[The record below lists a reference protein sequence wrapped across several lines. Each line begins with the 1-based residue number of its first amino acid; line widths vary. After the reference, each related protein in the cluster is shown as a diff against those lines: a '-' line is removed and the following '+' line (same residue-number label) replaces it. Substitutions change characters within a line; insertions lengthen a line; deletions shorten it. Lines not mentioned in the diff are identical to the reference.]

1 MTSEGEKRRWTEE
14 QLAAI
19 RARRANLLVAAA
31 AGAGKT
37 AVLVERIIQRL
48 TDPEAPV
55 SLENLLVVTFTEAAA
70 AEMRQRI
77 GAALEAAVARQP
89 ENKGLRRQLLLLNR
103 AHISTI
109 HSFCLWVV
117 RTYFYRLDLD
127 PGFRVMDPAE
137 ADLLQ
142 LEVMDQ
148 VLEECFAAEP
158 EGGPITDLADS
169 LGGRGDA
176 NLVELVLKV
185 WEFTRSLPWPE
196 AWLEEAVAAYRVPA
210 GTPLESLPWYREI
223 KEVIA
228 LRLQEAAFYL
238 REAMRLAASPGG
250 PAIYLDNLEREE
262 SQVAG
267 LLAGLDC
274 LTWNQVCE
282 RLTAFSFGRLKA
294 VRGGSVDE
302 RLKEKATGYRDQA
315 KKLLKELQE
324 EFCRDEAAI
333 RAELDRVRELVTAL
347 VEVVRRFDAA
357 FRELKRRRGLVDFG
371 DLEHLCLQVLLDPEA
386 RPGELRPS
394 ALAMELR
401 RRFEEVLVDEY
412 QDINSIQ
419 DAILALVSRQE
430 VISPC
435 DGPGQASGQGTALPA
450 AAAPN
455 LFMVGDVKQSIY
467 RFRLANPE
475 LFLVKYRQYQEREGE
490 LNRRILL
497 KANFRSRQGIVDGV
511 NFIFR
516 QVFSPLVGELDYDA
530 AAALVSRAGYP
541 EHPAA
546 ATPAIEVYLQERQTG
561 GDGEVAPGE
570 ETPGAGEGT
579 AAPLDTAAGGGEAAA
594 AGAVAGQLDPED
606 LTALEREAWL
616 VARRIRQMV
625 QGTPERP
632 GPECQVWDPERQ
644 AYRDVTYRDIV
655 ILLRATQDRAPV
667 FIEVLQQNDIPAYA
681 DLGSGYFAATEVETI
696 LSLLRVIDNPHQDI
710 PLAAVLRSP
719 LVGLTAGELART
731 RLAAPGEDFFTA
743 VMKAAGAGEEQ
754 RVTAGDCF
762 GDSGLGSGA
771 ISPVAGELPGRNS
784 CSPAGGVQPP
794 CTSAGGDLPP
804 SSGAEREEG
813 DAAREKD
820 LAARLRGFLARL
832 DRWRTMARRQPLGDL
847 IWQLYRE
854 TGYLEFVGGLPGGA
868 QRQANLRAL
877 LDRARQFEGFAR
889 HGLFRFLRFIERLQ
903 QNGGDLGTA
912 RALGEKENVV
922 RIMSIHKAKGLE
934 FPVVIVADLGKGFNF
949 QDLSGD
955 VLLHGKLGLAPLY
968 LDAAA
973 GIKYP
978 TLPYLAAA
986 HRLRLEA
993 LSEEVRIFYVALT
1006 RAREKLILVGSA
1018 RNLPR
1023 QAEIWCTGLYAAG
1036 EQLPPM
1042 LMARAR
1048 NHLDWLAA
1056 ALARHVHGAP
1066 LRQLAGVD
1074 RGYLLDDPSCW
1085 QLEVLREPVLPET
1098 GPGAQVSPGVL
1109 PPGRNA
1115 AAGVAGAAGTVSAT
1129 TGDGPGG
1136 SGVPDEPGTRGE
1148 TGHTWLRQEVAR
1160 RLSWVYPWQPL
1171 TALPVKLAATD
1182 LKRRFDVFNEGDT
1195 PLRPGGNG
1203 FTRRPV
1209 FLQEQQGLTAAERGT
1224 ATHLVL
1230 QHVDLQ
1236 RPVTPATLAGLLQEL
1251 VEREILTPEQA
1262 AAVDTGAIVTFFAGP
1277 LGQRLLARPGKV
1289 KRELPFSLA
1298 IPAGE
1303 LYPGLPPAMASGEAI
1318 LVQGIIDCLVDEEDG
1333 FLLLDFK
1340 TGKVPPD
1347 PPASYQE
1354 QVHFY
1359 TRAVATIFNRPVKEA
1374 HLYFL
1379 DGGVDYKVE

>member
-1 MTSEGEKRRWTEE
+1 MTSAGEKRRWTEE

-89 ENKGLRRQLLLLNR
+89 ENEALRRQLLLLNR

-158 EGGPITDLADS
+158 GGGPITGLADS

-228 LRLQEAAFYL
+228 LRLQETAFYL
-238 REAMRLAASPGG
+238 REAMRLSASPSG

-394 ALAMELR
+394 ALALELR
-401 RRFEEVLVDEY
+401 QRFEEVLVDEY

-435 DGPGQASGQGTALPA
+435 DGPGQASGQGTALPVA
-450 AAAPN
+450 GAPN

-475 LFLVKYRQYQEREGE
+475 LFLAKYRQYQEREGE

-497 KANFRSRQGIVDGV
+497 KANFRSRQGIIDGV

-546 ATPAIEVYLQERQTG
+546 ATPAIEVYLQERQLE
-561 GDGEVAPGE
+561 GEAGADPE
-570 ETPGAGEGT
+570 EDTAGAGEG
-579 AAPLDTAAGGGEAAA
+579 AVEPAGAA
-594 AGAVAGQLDPED
+594 AGQMDPED

-616 VARRIRQMV
+616 VARRIRQLV

-667 FIEVLQQNDIPAYA
+667 FIEALQQYDIPAYA

-719 LVGLTAGELART
+719 LVGLTAGELARI
-731 RLAAPGEDFFTA
+731 RLATPGEDFFTA
-743 VMKAAGAGEEQ
+743 VMNAAGVGEEQ
-754 RVTAGDCF
+754 RVTAGDCS

-771 ISPVAGELPGRNS
+771 ISPYASELPGRNS

-804 SSGAEREEG
+804 SSRAEREEG

-847 IWQLYRE
+847 VWQLYRE
-854 TGYLEFVGGLPGGA
+854 TGYLEFAGGLPGGA

-903 QNGGDLGTA
+903 QNEGDLGTA
-912 RALGEKENVV
+912 RPLGENEDVV
-922 RIMSIHKAKGLE
+922 RVMSIHKAKGLE

-993 LSEEVRIFYVALT
+993 LSEEVRILYVAMT

-1018 RNLPR
+1018 RDLPK
-1023 QAEIWCTGLYAAG
+1023 QAENWCAGLFVDE

-1042 LMARAR
+1042 LTARAR
-1048 NHLDWLAA
+1048 SPLDWLAA
-1056 ALARHVHGAP
+1056 ALARHTHGAP
-1066 LRQLAGVD
+1066 LRQLAGIEE
-1074 RGYLLDDPSCW
+1074 GCLLDDPSCW
-1085 QLEVLREPVLPET
+1085 QVEVVKAPALPAVTGEVPWEPAAV
-1098 GPGAQVSPGVL
+1098 PGYSPGNS
-1109 PPGRNA
+1109 PGMDEQA
-1115 AAGVAGAAGTVSAT
+1115 
-1129 TGDGPGG
+1129 PGG
-1136 SGVPDEPGTRGE
+1136 EADHAR
-1148 TGHTWLRQEVAR
+1148 LRQEVDR
-1160 RLSWVYPWQPL
+1160 RLSWVYPWQPM
-1171 TALPVKLAATD
+1171 TALPVKLAVTD

-1195 PLRPGGNG
+1195 PVRPGGNG
-1203 FTRRPV
+1203 FTRRPL
-1209 FLQEQQGLTAAERGT
+1209 FLQASQGLTAAERGT

-1230 QHVDLQ
+1230 QHVDLSK
-1236 RPVTPATLAGLLQEL
+1236 PVTGESLAGLLQEM
-1251 VEREILTPEQA
+1251 VGREILTPEQA
-1262 AAVDTGAIVTFFAGP
+1262 AAVDTSAIVTFFAGP
-1277 LGQRLLARPGKV
+1277 LGRRLLARPEKV

-1298 IPAGE
+1298 VPAAG
-1303 LYPGLPPAMASGEAI
+1303 LYPGLPAEAAADEII

-1340 TGKVPPD
+1340 TGRIPPD
-1347 PPASYQE
+1347 PLAAYRE
-1354 QVHFY
+1354 QVQLY
-1359 TRAVATIFNRPVKEA
+1359 ARAVSIIFKRDVKEA
-1374 HLYFL
+1374 YLYFL
-1379 DGGVDYKVE
+1379 DGGVEFKVIG